1 MYTKNEAIAL
11 AKAMK
16 GKNKMSNDDWGEES
30 DEFPLPPQQAETA
43 K

>member
-11 AKAMK
+11 AKATK

-30 DEFPLPPQQAETA
+30 DEFPSTQQAETA